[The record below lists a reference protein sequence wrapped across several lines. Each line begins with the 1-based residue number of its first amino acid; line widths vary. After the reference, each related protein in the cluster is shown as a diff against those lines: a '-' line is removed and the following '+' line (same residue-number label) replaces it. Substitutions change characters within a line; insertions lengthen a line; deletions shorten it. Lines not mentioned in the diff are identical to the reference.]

1 MIALLLL
8 IVSAALAGPVH
19 VLRLNG
25 AVDPGSASYLVEG
38 IQRAETEGASAV
50 LIALDTPG
58 GLLQSAREI
67 VAAELASPVPVIVF
81 VGPSGARAGSA
92 GVFLTLAAGVAA
104 MAPGTTIGAAHPVSL
119 FGDDQRAPEP
129 ATPDDPVAPADPA
142 DPSSTGEPPSEP
154 APAPAPTGGGT
165 VMEAKILNDTL
176 AWARAIAAER
186 GRNSDWAESS
196 VRESAAITDREAL
209 ALGVIDLVAADIPAL
224 LDALHGREVKAG
236 AATVTLQTRGAAIVE
251 VKMTLRQRLVH
262 FLGDPN
268 VLFALIGLGLL
279 ALYIEYQSPGMIVPG
294 ALGVLCLLGAAVG
307 LSILPFQ
314 LGGLLLVVAG
324 FVTIG
329 LEAYIG
335 GKGIFGVLGTG
346 AVIVGGLLLFEVEG
360 FDLRIDPS
368 ALISVGLFVL
378 VIAVVLG
385 SLLTRA
391 QLRPV
396 QTGAEGMVGLKAVV
410 TRGGEGAGWVRVQGE
425 QWSATWQG
433 ALQAGAVVTVLKVD
447 GPKLLVESDAPASAP
462 GGA

>member
-25 AVDPGSASYLVEG
+25 TVDPGSASYLVEG

-92 GVFLTLAAGVAA
+92 GVFLTLAASVAA

-119 FGDDQRAPEP
+119 FGDDQKAPEP
-129 ATPDDPVAPADPA
+129 GTPEDPVAPADPA
-142 DPSSTGEPPSEP
+142 DPSVPGDAPS
-154 APAPAPTGGGT
+154 APAPTGGGT

-378 VIAVVLG
+378 VVAVVLG

-410 TRGGEGAGWVRVQGE
+410 THGGEGAGWVRVQGE

-433 ALQAGAVVTVLKVD
+433 ALQPGAVVTVLKVD
-447 GPKLLVESDAPASAP
+447 GPKLLVESDAVAPAP